1 MTAVVP
7 RAGQETVRIGLV
19 EADLLAAHAGAAWP
33 FPLRVPAFGRIAGE
47 RELLVDVAAQT
58 LQARRLADDAG
69 PEGLAAEAVTALREN
84 RGVVHLVVTGA
95 GGTTGVAAIV
105 YRSAALICRQTLDD
119 DPAGTLTLRRVPET
133 ALITALIDEIPAVD
147 PARALPITV
156 PAAAVDAAMAL
167 DDASED
173 DASRVRTLRAL
184 VRDHGGD
191 PEALDHLVGLL
202 VPVAG
207 HGQLGATR
215 DGRTPAGSEL
225 SWVDGPRGRVRVNR
239 PGDGWLS
246 VNPVRANDLRFTLG
260 ELATLARR
268 PR

>member
-1 MTAVVP
+1 MTAVVA

-19 EADLLAAHAGAAWP
+19 EADLLAAHAGAGWP

-47 RELLVDVAAQT
+47 RELLLDVAAQT

-95 GGTTGVAAIV
+95 DGTTGVAAIV

-133 ALITALIDEIPAVD
+133 AVIDALLDEIPKVD

-202 VPVAG
+202 VPVTG
-207 HGQLGATR
+207 RGQLGATR
-215 DGRTPAGSEL
+215 DGCTPAGSEL

-246 VNPVRANDLRFTLG
+246 VNPVRANDLRFALG

>member
-1 MTAVVP
+1 MTAVLP
-7 RAGQETVRIGLV
+7 RAEPETVRLGLV
-19 EADLLAAHAGAAWP
+19 EADLLAAHAGAGWP

-47 RELLVDVAAQT
+47 RELLLDVAAQT

-84 RGVVHLVVTGA
+84 RGVVHLVGTGA
-95 GGTTGVAAIV
+95 DGTTGVAAIV

-119 DPAGTLTLRRVPET
+119 DPGGTLTLRRVPET
-133 ALITALIDEIPAVD
+133 ALIDALIDEIPKVD

-156 PAAAVDAAMAL
+156 PAAAVDSAMAL
-167 DDASED
+167 EKDSED

-191 PEALDHLVGLL
+191 PDALDHLVGLL

-207 HGQLGATR
+207 RGQLGATR
-215 DGRTPAGSEL
+215 DGRTPAGAEL

-246 VNPVRANDLRFTLG
+246 VNPFRANDLRFALG

>member
-1 MTAVVP
+1 MTAVLP
-7 RAGQETVRIGLV
+7 RTEPETVRIGLV
-19 EADLLAAHAGAAWP
+19 EADLLAAHAGAGWP
-33 FPLRVPAFGRIAGE
+33 FPSRVPAFGRIAGE
-47 RELLVDVAAQT
+47 REILLDVAAQT
-58 LQARRLADDAG
+58 LQARRLADEAG

-95 GGTTGVAAIV
+95 DGTTGLAAIV
-105 YRSAALICRQTLDD
+105 YRSAALICRQSLDD
-119 DPAGTLTLRRVPET
+119 DPAGTLTLWRVPET
-133 ALITALIDEIPAVD
+133 ALIDALLAEIPSVD
-147 PARALPITV
+147 PARTLPVTV
-156 PAAAVDAAMAL
+156 PAGAVDAAMAL
-167 DDASED
+167 ED
-173 DASRVRTLRAL
+173 DEDDTARVHRLRAL

-191 PEALDHLVGLL
+191 PDALDHLVGLL
-202 VPVAG
+202 VPMTG
-207 HGQLGATR
+207 RGQLGATR

-246 VNPVRANDLRFTLG
+246 VNAVRPNDLRFALG